1 MAGRGSK
8 NALLKAFFDLLTKI
22 YEWCRV
28 ATRSFIGHIADWH
41 ATAVPSF
48 AQVRKMRQWVRSWSM
63 PINDLLA
70 KFAAAGYGPRK
81 AADYADVIGS
91 ALTFMHETDREPE
104 EWQV

>member
-1 MAGRGSK
+1 
-8 NALLKAFFDLLTKI
+8 
-22 YEWCRV
+22 
-28 ATRSFIGHIADWH
+28 
-41 ATAVPSF
+41 
-48 AQVRKMRQWVRSWSM
+48 M